1 MTPGLAP
8 GVRFAE
14 EAEVQVL
21 RVIAT
26 GVYEHVLN
34 DLAEPFEAQSRHV
47 LRIIITNAGGVIAK
61 LEAGEAADVVMTSS
75 VGIDALAAK
84 GHVVAASKVD
94 VGGMRL
100 GIAVKAGAPPP
111 PDISTAEALREA
123 LRGAAAVASIDPH
136 GGATSGP
143 YIDKLFERLGVA
155 AEVRARGVPCKT
167 GGDVGRAVVS
177 GRATLGLTQAAELIG
192 VEGLSFAGF
201 LPEELQLVTVYSAA
215 VASGSQDPAT
225 AAAFIAFVTIAGAER
240 LCQSGWEAAPSG
252 VMPAKAGTQ

>member
-1 MTPGLAP
+1 M
-8 GVRFAE
+8 
-14 EAEVQVL
+14 
-21 RVIAT
+21 
-26 GVYEHVLN
+26 
-34 DLAEPFEAQSRHV
+34 
-47 LRIIITNAGGVIAK
+47 
-61 LEAGEAADVVMTSS
+61 
-75 VGIDALAAK
+75 
-84 GHVVAASKVD
+84 
-94 VGGMRL
+94 
-100 GIAVKAGAPPP
+100 
-111 PDISTAEALREA
+111 
-123 LRGAAAVASIDPH
+123 ASIDPH

-201 LPEELQLVTVYSAA
+201 LPEELQLVTFYSAA

-225 AAAFIAFVTIAGAER
+225 AAAFIAFVTSAGAER
-240 LCQSGWEAAPSG
+240 LCQSGWDTAPSG